1 VTTII
6 GFLIFALGG
15 AAAGAITAWSLD
27 FRSRKELIQGAAG
40 GLIVGLGM
48 ALLLPM

>member
-1 VTTII
+1 VFGYLT
-6 GFLIFALGG
+6 FALGG
-15 AAAGAITAWSLD
+15 IASGVIIAWSMDWKSPKQLA
-27 FRSRKELIQGAAG
+27 QGAAG

>member
-1 VTTII
+1 MATFAFGGVLSGVII
-6 GFLIFALGG
+6 
-15 AAAGAITAWSLD
+15 AWSMD
-27 FRSRKELIQGAAG
+27 WKSPKELAQGALG